1 MKMKGIILH
10 GGHGTRLR
18 PLTHT
23 GPKQLLPIANKPMS
37 EYCLNAL
44 KDAGVSEIAII
55 IGGVAS
61 NKVEEYYGD
70 GEKFGVNITYVPQDE
85 PRGIAHAINLCKDF
99 IKNEKFIVFLGD
111 NIIKK
116 DISDYRKEFENS
128 EFAASI
134 LLCEVDNP
142 SQFGIADLN
151 TDGSIK
157 KIMEKPKE
165 PPTNLAVTGIYFL
178 TPKIFDVISRLKP
191 SWRNELEITD
201 ALQMLLEEGN
211 KIGYYMIT
219 DYWKDTGT
227 PNDIIH
233 ANKVILE
240 NMEPYFKGTK
250 EDGVTIE
257 GNSMVGENSKIK
269 NGARIIGPVIIGKNC
284 IIGPDTLIGK
294 NTSIGDDSEISK
306 CHIEDSIIMNGCKIE
321 AKIKIKNSII
331 AFNSEIKQS
340 DSEDKVFLLGE
351 GTKISL

>member
-1 MKMKGIILH
+1 MKGIILH

-44 KDAGVSEIAII
+44 KDAGISEIAII

-70 GEKFGVNITYVPQDE
+70 GEKFGVNITYVFQDE
-85 PRGIAHAINLCKDF
+85 PRGISHAINLCKDF
-99 IKNEKFIVFLGD
+99 VKDEKFIVFLGD
-111 NIIKK
+111 NIIKR

-128 EFAASI
+128 EYSASI

-178 TPKIFDVISRLKP
+178 TPKIFDIISRLKP

-240 NMEPYFKGTK
+240 DMKPYFEGTK
-250 EDGVTIE
+250 EDNVKIE
-257 GNSMVGENSKIK
+257 GNLMLGKNSIIK
-269 NGARIIGPVIIGKNC
+269 TGSTIIGPAIIGDNC
-284 IIGPDTLIGK
+284 IIGPNTLIGK
-294 NTSIGDDSEISK
+294 NTSIGNNSEISN
-306 CHIEDSIIMNGCKIE
+306 CQIEDSILMDGCKI
-321 AKIKIKNSII
+321 KSDVKIKNSII

-340 DSEDKVFLLGE
+340 NSNDKVFLLGE